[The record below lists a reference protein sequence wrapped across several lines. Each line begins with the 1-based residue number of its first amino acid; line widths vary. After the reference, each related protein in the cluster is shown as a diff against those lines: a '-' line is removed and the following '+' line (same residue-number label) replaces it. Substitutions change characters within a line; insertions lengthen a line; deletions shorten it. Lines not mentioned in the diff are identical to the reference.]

1 MYPLKAI
8 EYPKSK
14 FAPWANLILYE
25 ASWFSIAVEKEK
37 IQDKQA
43 VAQAAQSLKKY
54 RDIIMFYGNEIV
66 KKKME

>member
-37 IQDKQA
+37 T
-43 VAQAAQSLKKY
+43 SKKPN
-54 RDIIMFYGNEIV
+54 FNIV
-66 KKKME
+66 KFDIFEMVSFETI